1 MDGIRSLI
9 TERAVVAAMAQAQRV
24 PVTAASA
31 AGTHLET
38 GFRIR
43 LALHAADR
51 LPVVRAAKPKPPN
64 QPAPMAL
71 R

>member
-1 MDGIRSLI
+1 MYAQDGIRSLM
-9 TERAVVAAMAQAQRV
+9 TERAAVAAMVQAQRV

-31 AGTHLET
+31 TGTHLET
-38 GFRIR
+38 GFRMR

-51 LPVVRAAKPKPPN
+51 LPVAQAAKPKPRISP
-64 QPAPMAL
+64 L